1 MKRGLLIMPSL
12 SSLRK
17 MFWGVGFVCRHKQAQ
32 MRVCMKGIYFDIYV
46 GAVGIYAIQSA
57 HVARQIWK

>member
-1 MKRGLLIMPSL
+1 MKIGLFCMLSL
-12 SSLRK
+12 LSLRK
-17 MFWGVGFVCRHKQAQ
+17 IYSGVGFVSWHKQAQ
-32 MRVCMKGIYFDIYV
+32 IRVCMKGIYFDIYV